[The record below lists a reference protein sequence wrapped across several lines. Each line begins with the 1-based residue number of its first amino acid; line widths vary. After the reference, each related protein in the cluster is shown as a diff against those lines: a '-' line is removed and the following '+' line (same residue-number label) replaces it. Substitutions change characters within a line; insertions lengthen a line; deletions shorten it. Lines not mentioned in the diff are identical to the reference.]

1 MGIRSELAMLDG
13 EKEMM
18 LHLEQFTS
26 LSFFFFY
33 SPKQVL
39 HDVELHLC
47 RELSTEKIPSNYSN
61 TLGELAANS
70 GAIIIFI

>member
-1 MGIRSELAMLDG
+1 MGIRSELAMLHG

-18 LHLEQFTS
+18 LQLEQFTS
-26 LSFFFFY
+26 LSFFFY

-47 RELSTEKIPSNYSN
+47 RELSTEKIPRNYSK